1 MSFERTTPCG
11 VISGTACQWPG
22 IAAYKGIRYAT
33 AGRWEFPVPVTHWD
47 GVYDA
52 TQYGACCYQPRA
64 FYDEAA
70 APGKAFYYNEF
81 RKGEKTYTY
90 SEDCLFLNIWA
101 PADAAPE
108 DRLPVI
114 FYIHGGGFTGGCGH
128 EKHFDGP
135 VWPTKGCVA
144 VTINYRLGPMGFVCL
159 PELADEAG
167 STGNYAF
174 LDQLAALQWV
184 RANIAAFGGDPNN
197 ITIMGQSA
205 GAMSVQQLVLSPITR
220 GLFSKAVMSSGGGV
234 SQMLTAKPAE
244 AHYPFW
250 KQVMETAG
258 CSMLAE
264 FRALAPARLFTAWDA
279 VRTQPQFKGMG
290 CEPVVD
296 GRFQVKTG
304 PETLAADEQHHIPY
318 LIGFTSEDIVPPYLY
333 QMAQDWCARNAD
345 SYGWFFDRQLPG
357 DDRGAWHSSD
367 LWYWFGTL
375 AHCWR
380 PFTEKDTALSAQM
393 VDYLTNFARTG
404 NPNGT
409 DLPQWQ
415 TVTAQQ
421 TDFLRLGEEPTHMGS
436 VDVQKL
442 LWTMQNVPAVGE

>member
-1 MSFERTTPCG
+1 M
-11 VISGTACQWPG
+11 
-22 IAAYKGIRYAT
+22 
-33 AGRWEFPVPVTHWD
+33 
-47 GVYDA
+47 
-52 TQYGACCYQPRA
+52 
-64 FYDEAA
+64 EA
-70 APGKAFYYNEF
+70 
-81 RKGEKTYTY
+81 
-90 SEDCLFLNIWA
+90 
-101 PADAAPE
+101 
-108 DRLPVI
+108 
-114 FYIHGGGFTGGCGH
+114 
-128 EKHFDGP
+128 
-135 VWPTKGCVA
+135 
-144 VTINYRLGPMGFVCL
+144 
-159 PELADEAG
+159 
-167 STGNYAF
+167 
-174 LDQLAALQWV
+174 
-184 RANIAAFGGDPNN
+184 
-197 ITIMGQSA
+197 
-205 GAMSVQQLVLSPITR
+205 
-220 GLFSKAVMSSGGGV
+220 
-234 SQMLTAKPAE
+234 
-244 AHYPFW
+244 
-250 KQVMETAG
+250 AG
-258 CSMLAE
+258 CSTLAE
-264 FRALAPARLFTAWDA
+264 FRALAPARLFAAWDA

-296 GRFQVKTG
+296 GRFQVKSG

-393 VDYLTNFARTG
+393 VDYLTNFAGTG

-442 LWTMQNVPAVGE
+442 LWTMQNVPAVGSKPRSNHLKSQKEQYPPLQTCHNTLCSGDIMFSSSNNTQCQWHLPVPSRWAH

>member
-1 MSFERTTPCG
+1 MRQSYRMIPVYTADVSG
-11 VISGTACQWPG
+11 VCSALYELGGMTVMHDPSGCNSTYNTHDEIRWYDQDSLIFISGLTE
-22 IAAYKGIRYAT
+22 I
-33 AGRWEFPVPVTHWD
+33 
-47 GVYDA
+47 DA
-52 TQYGACCYQPRA
+52 
-64 FYDEAA
+64 
-70 APGKAFYYNEF
+70 
-81 RKGEKTYTY
+81 
-90 SEDCLFLNIWA
+90 
-101 PADAAPE
+101 
-108 DRLPVI
+108 
-114 FYIHGGGFTGGCGH
+114 
-128 EKHFDGP
+128 
-135 VWPTKGCVA
+135 
-144 VTINYRLGPMGFVCL
+144 
-159 PELADEAG
+159 
-167 STGNYAF
+167 
-174 LDQLAALQWV
+174 
-184 RANIAAFGGDPNN
+184 
-197 ITIMGQSA
+197 IMG
-205 GAMSVQQLVLSPITR
+205 L
-220 GLFSKAVMSSGGGV
+220 
-234 SQMLTAKPAE
+234 
-244 AHYPFW
+244 
-250 KQVMETAG
+250 
-258 CSMLAE
+258 
-264 FRALAPARLFTAWDA
+264 
-279 VRTQPQFKGMG
+279 G

-393 VDYLTNFARTG
+393 VDYLTNFAKTG
-404 NPNGT
+404 DPNGAN
-409 DLPQWQ
+409 LPQWQ

>member
-1 MSFERTTPCG
+1 
-11 VISGTACQWPG
+11 
-22 IAAYKGIRYAT
+22 
-33 AGRWEFPVPVTHWD
+33 
-47 GVYDA
+47 
-52 TQYGACCYQPRA
+52 
-64 FYDEAA
+64 
-70 APGKAFYYNEF
+70 
-81 RKGEKTYTY
+81 
-90 SEDCLFLNIWA
+90 
-101 PADAAPE
+101 
-108 DRLPVI
+108 
-114 FYIHGGGFTGGCGH
+114 
-128 EKHFDGP
+128 
-135 VWPTKGCVA
+135 
-144 VTINYRLGPMGFVCL
+144 
-159 PELADEAG
+159 
-167 STGNYAF
+167 
-174 LDQLAALQWV
+174 
-184 RANIAAFGGDPNN
+184 
-197 ITIMGQSA
+197 
-205 GAMSVQQLVLSPITR
+205 
-220 GLFSKAVMSSGGGV
+220 
-234 SQMLTAKPAE
+234 
-244 AHYPFW
+244 
-250 KQVMETAG
+250 
-258 CSMLAE
+258 
-264 FRALAPARLFTAWDA
+264 
-279 VRTQPQFKGMG
+279 MG

-333 QMAQDWCARNAD
+333 QMAQDWCAQNAD

-393 VDYLTNFARTG
+393 VDYLTNFAKTG
-404 NPNGT
+404 DPNGA

>member
-1 MSFERTTPCG
+1 
-11 VISGTACQWPG
+11 
-22 IAAYKGIRYAT
+22 
-33 AGRWEFPVPVTHWD
+33 
-47 GVYDA
+47 
-52 TQYGACCYQPRA
+52 
-64 FYDEAA
+64 
-70 APGKAFYYNEF
+70 
-81 RKGEKTYTY
+81 
-90 SEDCLFLNIWA
+90 
-101 PADAAPE
+101 
-108 DRLPVI
+108 
-114 FYIHGGGFTGGCGH
+114 
-128 EKHFDGP
+128 
-135 VWPTKGCVA
+135 
-144 VTINYRLGPMGFVCL
+144 
-159 PELADEAG
+159 
-167 STGNYAF
+167 
-174 LDQLAALQWV
+174 
-184 RANIAAFGGDPNN
+184 
-197 ITIMGQSA
+197 
-205 GAMSVQQLVLSPITR
+205 
-220 GLFSKAVMSSGGGV
+220 MSSGGGV

-258 CSMLAE
+258 CSTLAE
-264 FRALAPARLFTAWDA
+264 FRALAPARLFAAWDA
-279 VRTQPQFKGMG
+279 VRTQPQFKGLG

-345 SYGWFFDRQLPG
+345 SYSWFFDRQLPG

-404 NPNGT
+404 DPNGA

>member
-22 IAAYKGIRYAT
+22 ITAYKGIRYAT

-81 RKGEKTYTY
+81 RKGETYTY

-108 DRLPVI
+108 DKLPVI

-184 RANIAAFGGDPNN
+184 RANIAAFSGDANN

-244 AHYPFW
+244 THYPFW

-258 CSMLAE
+258 CSTLAE
-264 FRALAPARLFTAWDA
+264 FRALAPAQLFAAWDA

-333 QMAQDWCARNAD
+333 QMAQDWCTRNAD

-393 VDYLTNFARTG
+393 VDYLTNFAKTG
-404 NPNGT
+404 NPNGA

>member
-33 AGRWEFPVPVTHWD
+33 AGRWEFPIPVTHWD

-52 TQYGACCYQPRA
+52 TRYGACCYQPRA

-81 RKGEKTYTY
+81 RKGETYTY

-101 PADAAPE
+101 PADVAPG

-159 PELADEAG
+159 PALADEAG
-167 STGNYAF
+167 FTGNYAF

-184 RANIAAFGGDPNN
+184 RANIAAFGGDANN
-197 ITIMGQSA
+197 IT
-205 GAMSVQQLVLSPITR
+205 
-220 GLFSKAVMSSGGGV
+220 
-234 SQMLTAKPAE
+234 
-244 AHYPFW
+244 
-250 KQVMETAG
+250 G
-258 CSMLAE
+258 CSTLAE
-264 FRALAPARLFTAWDA
+264 FRALAPAQLFAAWDA
-279 VRTQPQFKGMG
+279 VRTQPKFKGMG

-380 PFTEKDTALSAQM
+380 PFTEKDTALSVQM

-404 NPNGT
+404 DPNGA

>member
-1 MSFERTTPCG
+1 MSYERTTPCG

-52 TQYGACCYQPRA
+52 AQYGACCYQPRA

-81 RKGEKTYTY
+81 RKGETYTY

-159 PELADEAG
+159 PALADEAG

-184 RANIAAFGGDPNN
+184 RANIAAFGGDANN

-258 CSMLAE
+258 CSTLAE
-264 FRALAPARLFTAWDA
+264 FRALAPAQLFAAWDA

-333 QMAQDWCARNAD
+333 QMAQDWCARNTD

-393 VDYLTNFARTG
+393 VDYLTNFAKTG
-404 NPNGT
+404 DPNGA